1 MKAGIALHIS
11 MVERACNGEFDGNIL
26 LLSVPDEEVNSLGM
40 RKAVPVLLELARKH
54 QLDFSLML
62 NAEPVFSRYPGDQTE
77 LCVLRIDWEDHAKLF
92 VLWKRNSC
100 RGTASWFKC

>member
-11 MVERACNGEFDGNIL
+11 MIERACNGEFDGNIL

-40 RKAVPVLLELARKH
+40 RKAVPVLLELACKH

-62 NAEPVFSRYPGDQTE
+62 NAEPVFSRYPGDQTNYVYSGSIGKIMPSF
-77 LCVLRIDWEDHAKLF
+77 CVMEKKLM
-92 VLWKRNSC
+92 
-100 RGTASWFKC
+100 